1 MEKKNKKNKKEK
13 QEQKD
18 ILYSIAIRIPTN
30 KVQFITYKVVDDR
43 KTESTWSD
51 ILLGAYSSL
60 KAMGFCWNEEV
71 DRKWKSLINTHDDLL
86 PY

>member
-1 MEKKNKKNKKEK
+1 MGKKNKKEK

-30 KVQFITYKVVDDR
+30 KVQVITYKVVDDL
-43 KTESTWSD
+43 KTDPTWSD

-60 KAMGFCWNEEV
+60 KAMGFFWDEEV
-71 DRKWKSLINTHDDLL
+71 DSKWKSLINTYDELL
-86 PY
+86 PYY